1 MKASDGGE
9 VRKTGIFETLFKW
22 HKKTEKTENAENT
35 APTAYFTTLSGYAPA
50 YTTYEGGL
58 YEMALT
64 RAAIHARANLASK
77 LKPEI
82 SGTARKSLES
92 VLQYR
97 PNPYMDTTKFLYR
110 VSTILDTNNTA
121 FIVPIE
127 DEAGALVGYYPVVP
141 QVAEVVDK
149 GGVPYV
155 RYTFGNGKRKAIEL
169 SRVGILTKYAYKND
183 FFGEP
188 NDALKPTLQLM
199 HAQDQGQ
206 LTAIRNSAVI
216 RYIARLNAI
225 LKDTDVD
232 KIREEFA
239 EKNLNPDTNRSG
251 LIVLDGK
258 IAEVTPV
265 KREQYTINADQMRI
279 IQDNVYQYF
288 GVNSAILENN
298 YTEDQWNAFYEG
310 AIEPFAVQLS
320 LVMTNMTFSQREI
333 AFGNEIM
340 FTANRLQYASN
351 STKRTLIYN
360 LLNCGVMTR
369 NEAREILNMPPIEG
383 PDGDKYYMRR
393 DYAEVGSVSGL
404 GGAQIVDDGK
414 DANDD
419 ETDKDA

>member
-1 MKASDGGE
+1 M
-9 VRKTGIFETLFKW
+9 RKTGIFETIFKRP
-22 HKKTEKTENAENT
+22 KKTENT
-35 APTAYFTTLSGYAPA
+35 AAAAYFTTLSGYAPA

-121 FIVPIE
+121 FIVPVE
-127 DEAGALVGYYPVVP
+127 DEAGMLVGYYPVVP

-169 SRVGILTKYAYKND
+169 SRVGILTKYAYRND
-183 FFGEP
+183 FFGES
-188 NDALKPTLQLM
+188 NDVLKPTLQLM

-206 LTAIRNSAVI
+206 LTAIRNSAVV
-216 RYIARLNAI
+216 RYIARLGAI

-239 EKNLNPDTNRSG
+239 EKNLNPDTNQSG
-251 LIVLDGK
+251 LIVQDGK
-258 IAEVTPV
+258 IAELTPV
-265 KREQYTINADQMRI
+265 KSEQYTINADQMRI

-404 GGAQIVDDGK
+404 GNAQIVDDGK
-414 DANDD
+414 DEDDD
-419 ETDKDA
+419 ETGTDD

>member
-1 MKASDGGE
+1 M
-9 VRKTGIFETLFKW
+9 RKTGIFETIFKRP
-22 HKKTEKTENAENT
+22 KKTENT
-35 APTAYFTTLSGYAPA
+35 AAAAYFTTLSGYAPA

-121 FIVPIE
+121 FIVPVE
-127 DEAGALVGYYPVVP
+127 DEAGMLVGYYPVVP
-141 QVAEVVDK
+141 QIAEIVDK

-169 SRVGILTKYAYKND
+169 SRVGILTKYAYRND
-183 FFGEP
+183 FFGES
-188 NDALKPTLQLM
+188 NNVLKPTLQLM

-206 LTAIRNSAVI
+206 LTAIRNSAVV
-216 RYIARLNAI
+216 RYIARLGTI
-225 LKDTDVD
+225 LKDADVD

-239 EKNLNPDTNRSG
+239 EKNLNPDTNQSG
-251 LIVLDGK
+251 LIVQDGK
-258 IAEVTPV
+258 IAELTPV
-265 KREQYTINADQMRI
+265 KSEQYTINADQMRI

-369 NEAREILNMPPIEG
+369 NEAREILNLPRIEG

-393 DYAEVGSVSGL
+393 DYAEVSSVSGL
-404 GGAQIVDDGK
+404 GDAQIVDDGK

>member
-9 VRKTGIFETLFKW
+9 VKKTGIFETLFKW

-35 APTAYFTTLSGYAPA
+35 APTVYFTTLSGYTPA

-82 SGTARKSLES
+82 SGTAHKSLES

-127 DEAGALVGYYPVVP
+127 DESGALVGYYPVVP

-149 GGVPYV
+149 NGVPYV

-188 NDALKPTLQLM
+188 NDVLKPTLQLM

-369 NEAREILNMPPIEG
+369 NEAREILNLPRIEG

-393 DYAEVGSVSGL
+393 DYAEVSSVSGL
-404 GGAQIVDDGK
+404 GDAQIVDDGK

>member
-1 MKASDGGE
+1 MI
-9 VRKTGIFETLFKW
+9 KTGIFETIFKRP
-22 HKKTEKTENAENT
+22 KKTENT
-35 APTAYFTTLSGYAPA
+35 AAAAYFTTLSGYAPA

-82 SGTARKSLES
+82 SGTARKSLKS

-121 FIVPIE
+121 FIVPVE
-127 DEAGALVGYYPVVP
+127 DEAGTLVGYYPVVP

-149 GGVPYV
+149 DGVPYV

-169 SRVGILTKYAYKND
+169 SRVGILTKYAYRND
-183 FFGEP
+183 FFGES
-188 NDALKPTLQLM
+188 NNVLKPTLQLM

-206 LTAIRNSAVI
+206 LTAIRNSAVV
-216 RYIARLNAI
+216 RYIARLGTI
-225 LKDTDVD
+225 LKDADVD

-239 EKNLNPDTNRSG
+239 EKNLNPDTNQSG
-251 LIVLDGK
+251 LIVQDGK
-258 IAEVTPV
+258 IAELTPV
-265 KREQYTINADQMRI
+265 KSEQYTINADQMRI

-320 LVMTNMTFSQREI
+320 LVMTNMTFTPHEV

-383 PDGDKYYMRR
+383 PDGNKYYMRR

-404 GGAQIVDDGK
+404 GSAQIVDDGK
-414 DANDD
+414 DDDDD
-419 ETDKDA
+419 ETNKDT

>member
-1 MKASDGGE
+1 MAGE
-9 VRKTGIFETLFKW
+9 VRKTGIFETIFKW

-188 NDALKPTLQLM
+188 NDVLKPTLQLM
-199 HAQDQGQ
+199 HAQNQGQ
-206 LTAIRNSAVI
+206 IKAIRNSAIV
-216 RYIARLNAI
+216 RYVARLSAMLNDRDI
-225 LKDTDVD
+225 E
-232 KIREEFA
+232 KIRNEFA
-239 EKNLNPDTNRSG
+239 EKNLDPETNNSG
-251 LIVLDGK
+251 IIILDGK
-258 IAEVTPV
+258 IAELTPV
-265 KREQYTINADQMRI
+265 KREQYTVDADQMRI
-279 IQDNVYQYF
+279 IQENVYQYF

-351 STKRTLIYN
+351 ATKRTLIYN

-369 NEAREILNMPPIEG
+369 NEAREILNMPPIKG

-414 DANDD
+414 DDDDD
-419 ETDKDA
+419 ETNKNT

>member
-9 VRKTGIFETLFKW
+9 VIKTGIFETIFKRP
-22 HKKTEKTENAENT
+22 KKTENT
-35 APTAYFTTLSGYAPA
+35 AAAAYFTTLSGYAPA

-121 FIVPIE
+121 FIVPVE
-127 DEAGALVGYYPVVP
+127 DEAGMLVGYYPVVP
-141 QVAEVVDK
+141 QIAEIVDK

-169 SRVGILTKYAYKND
+169 SRVGILTKYAYRND
-183 FFGEP
+183 FFGES
-188 NDALKPTLQLM
+188 NNVLKPTLQLM

-206 LTAIRNSAVI
+206 LTAIRNSAVV
-216 RYIARLNAI
+216 RYIARLGTI
-225 LKDTDVD
+225 LKDADVD

-239 EKNLNPDTNRSG
+239 EKNLNPDTNQSG
-251 LIVLDGK
+251 LIVQDGK
-258 IAEVTPV
+258 IAELTPV
-265 KREQYTINADQMRI
+265 KSEQYTINADQMRI

-320 LVMTNMTFSQREI
+320 LVMTNMTFTPREV

-369 NEAREILNMPPIEG
+369 NEAREILNMPPIKG

-393 DYAEVGSVSGL
+393 DYAEVSSVSGL
-404 GGAQIVDDGK
+404 GSAQIVDDGK

>member
-1 MKASDGGE
+1 
-9 VRKTGIFETLFKW
+9 
-22 HKKTEKTENAENT
+22 
-35 APTAYFTTLSGYAPA
+35 
-50 YTTYEGGL
+50 
-58 YEMALT
+58 MALT

-383 PDGDKYYMRR
+383 PGGDKYYMRR

-414 DANDD
+414 DEDKD
-419 ETDKDA
+419 EADKDA

>member
-1 MKASDGGE
+1 M
-9 VRKTGIFETLFKW
+9 RKTGIFETIFKW
-22 HKKTEKTENAENT
+22 HKKTEKTENTENT

-155 RYTFGNGKRKAIEL
+155 RYTFGNGKRKAVEL

-369 NEAREILNMPPIEG
+369 NEAREILNLPRIEG

-393 DYAEVGSVSGL
+393 DYAEVSSVSGL
-404 GGAQIVDDGK
+404 GDAQIVDDGK

>member
-1 MKASDGGE
+1 MAGE
-9 VRKTGIFETLFKW
+9 VRKTGIFETIFKW
-22 HKKTEKTENAENT
+22 HKKTEKTENTENT

-155 RYTFGNGKRKAIEL
+155 RYTFGNGKRKAVEL

-369 NEAREILNMPPIEG
+369 NEAREILNLPRIEG

-393 DYAEVGSVSGL
+393 DYAEVSSVSGL
-404 GGAQIVDDGK
+404 GDAQIVDDGK

>member
-9 VRKTGIFETLFKW
+9 VRKTGIFETIFKW
-22 HKKTEKTENAENT
+22 HKKTEKAENT
-35 APTAYFTTLSGYAPA
+35 ENTTPTAYFTTLSGYAPA

-77 LKPEI
+77 LKPEV

-121 FIVPIE
+121 FIVPVE
-127 DEAGALVGYYPVVP
+127 DEAGMLVGYYPVVP

-169 SRVGILTKYAYKND
+169 SRVGILTKYAYHND

-188 NDALKPTLQLM
+188 NDVLKPTLQLM
-199 HAQDQGQ
+199 HAQNQGQ
-206 LTAIRNSAVI
+206 IKAIRNSAIV
-216 RYIARLNAI
+216 RYVARLSAMLND
-225 LKDTDVD
+225 KDIE
-232 KIREEFA
+232 KIRNEFA
-239 EKNLNPDTNRSG
+239 EKNLDPETNDSG
-251 LIVLDGK
+251 IIVLDGK
-258 IAEVTPV
+258 IAELTPV
-265 KREQYTINADQMRI
+265 KREQYTVDADQMRI
-279 IQDNVYQYF
+279 IQENVYQYF

-404 GGAQIVDDGK
+404 GNAQIVDDGK
-414 DANDD
+414 DEDKD
-419 ETDKDA
+419 EADKDA

>member
-9 VRKTGIFETLFKW
+9 VKKTGIFETLFKW

-188 NDALKPTLQLM
+188 NDVLKPTLQLM
-199 HAQDQGQ
+199 HAQNQGQ
-206 LTAIRNSAVI
+206 IKAIRNSAIV
-216 RYIARLNAI
+216 RYVARLSAMLNDRDI
-225 LKDTDVD
+225 E
-232 KIREEFA
+232 KIRNEFA
-239 EKNLNPDTNRSG
+239 EKNLDPETNNSG
-251 LIVLDGK
+251 IIVLDGK
-258 IAEVTPV
+258 IAELTPV
-265 KREQYTINADQMRI
+265 KREQYTVDADQMRI
-279 IQDNVYQYF
+279 IQENVYQYF

-320 LVMTNMTFSQREI
+320 LVMTNMTFTPREV

-351 STKRTLIYN
+351 ATKRTLIYN

-369 NEAREILNMPPIEG
+369 NEAREILNMPPIKG

-414 DANDD
+414 DANND

>member
-1 MKASDGGE
+1 MKVSDGEE
-9 VRKTGIFETLFKW
+9 VKKTGIFETLFKW
-22 HKKTEKTENAENT
+22 HKKTEKAEDTENT
-35 APTAYFTTLSGYAPA
+35 APTAYFTTLSGYTPA

-110 VSTILDTNNTA
+110 ISTILDTNNTA

-141 QVAEVVDK
+141 QMAEVVDK
-149 GGVPYV
+149 NGVPYV

-188 NDALKPTLQLM
+188 NDVLKPTLQLM

-369 NEAREILNMPPIEG
+369 NEAREILNLPRIEG

-414 DANDD
+414 DEKND
-419 ETDKDA
+419 EADKDA

>member
-9 VRKTGIFETLFKW
+9 VRKTGIFETIFKRP
-22 HKKTEKTENAENT
+22 KKTENT
-35 APTAYFTTLSGYAPA
+35 AAAAYFTTLSGYPPA

-121 FIVPIE
+121 FIVPVE
-127 DEAGALVGYYPVVP
+127 DEAGMLVGYYPVVP
-141 QVAEVVDK
+141 QIAEIVDK

-169 SRVGILTKYAYKND
+169 GRVGILTKYAYRND
-183 FFGEP
+183 FFGES
-188 NDALKPTLQLM
+188 NNVLKPTLQLM

-206 LTAIRNSAVI
+206 LTAIRNSAVV
-216 RYIARLNAI
+216 RYIARLGTI
-225 LKDTDVD
+225 LKDADVD

-239 EKNLNPDTNRSG
+239 EKNLNPDTNQSG
-251 LIVLDGK
+251 LIVQDGK
-258 IAEVTPV
+258 IAELTPV
-265 KREQYTINADQMRI
+265 KSEQYTINADQMRI

-320 LVMTNMTFSQREI
+320 LVMTNMTFTPREV

>member
-9 VRKTGIFETLFKW
+9 VKKTGIFETIFKRP
-22 HKKTEKTENAENT
+22 KKTENT
-35 APTAYFTTLSGYAPA
+35 AAAAYFTTLSGYAPA

-77 LKPEI
+77 LKPEV

-110 VSTILDTNNTA
+110 VSTILDANNTA
-121 FIVPIE
+121 FIVPVE

-155 RYTFGNGKRKAIEL
+155 RYTFGNGQRKAIEL
-169 SRVGILTKYAYKND
+169 NRVGILTKYAYRND
-183 FFGEP
+183 FFGES
-188 NDALKPTLQLM
+188 NDVLKPTLQLM

-206 LTAIRNSAVI
+206 LTAIRNSAVV
-216 RYIARLNAI
+216 RYIARLGAI
-225 LKDTDVD
+225 LKDADVD

-251 LIVLDGK
+251 LIVQDGK
-258 IAEVTPV
+258 IAELVPV
-265 KREQYTINADQMRI
+265 KSEQYTINADQMRI

-320 LVMTNMTFSQREI
+320 LVMTNMTFTPREV

-414 DANDD
+414 DDDDD
-419 ETDKDA
+419 ETNKNA

>member
-1 MKASDGGE
+1 MAGE
-9 VRKTGIFETLFKW
+9 VRKTGIFETIFKW
-22 HKKTEKTENAENT
+22 HKKTEKTENTENT

-155 RYTFGNGKRKAIEL
+155 RYTFGNGKRKAVEL

-369 NEAREILNMPPIEG
+369 NEAREILNLPRIEG

-404 GGAQIVDDGK
+404 GSAQIVDDGK
-414 DANDD
+414 DDDDD
-419 ETDKDA
+419 ETGTDD

>member
-9 VRKTGIFETLFKW
+9 VKKTGIFETLFKW

-35 APTAYFTTLSGYAPA
+35 APMAYFTTLSGYAPA

-188 NDALKPTLQLM
+188 NDVLKPTLQLM
-199 HAQDQGQ
+199 HAQNQGQ
-206 LTAIRNSAVI
+206 IKAIRNSAIV
-216 RYIARLNAI
+216 RYVARLSAMLNDRDI
-225 LKDTDVD
+225 E
-232 KIREEFA
+232 KIRNEFA
-239 EKNLNPDTNRSG
+239 EKNLDPETNNSG
-251 LIVLDGK
+251 IIILDGK
-258 IAEVTPV
+258 IAELTPV
-265 KREQYTINADQMRI
+265 KREQYTVDADQMRI
-279 IQDNVYQYF
+279 IQENVYQYF

-351 STKRTLIYN
+351 ATKRTLIYN

-369 NEAREILNMPPIEG
+369 NEAREILNMPPIKG

-414 DANDD
+414 DDDDD
-419 ETDKDA
+419 ETNKNT

>member
-1 MKASDGGE
+1 M
-9 VRKTGIFETLFKW
+9 RKTGIFETIFKW
-22 HKKTEKTENAENT
+22 HKKTEKTENTENT

-155 RYTFGNGKRKAIEL
+155 RYTFGNGKRKAIEF
-169 SRVGILTKYAYKND
+169 SRVGILTKYAYRND

-188 NDALKPTLQLM
+188 NDVLKPTLQLM
-199 HAQDQGQ
+199 HAQNQGQ
-206 LTAIRNSAVI
+206 IKAIRNSAIV
-216 RYIARLNAI
+216 RYVARLSAMLNDRDI
-225 LKDTDVD
+225 E
-232 KIREEFA
+232 KIRNEFA
-239 EKNLNPDTNRSG
+239 EKNLDPETNSSG
-251 LIVLDGK
+251 IIVLDGK
-258 IAEVTPV
+258 IAELTPV
-265 KREQYTINADQMRI
+265 KREQYTVDADQMRM
-279 IQDNVYQYF
+279 IQENVYQYF

-351 STKRTLIYN
+351 ATKRTLIYN

-369 NEAREILNMPPIEG
+369 NEAREILNMPPIKG

-414 DANDD
+414 DDDDD
-419 ETDKDA
+419 ETNKNT

>member
-1 MKASDGGE
+1 MN
-9 VRKTGIFETLFKW
+9 KTGIFETLFKW

-35 APTAYFTTLSGYAPA
+35 APTVYFTTLSGYTPA

-110 VSTILDTNNTA
+110 ISTILDTNNTA

-149 GGVPYV
+149 DGVPYV

-169 SRVGILTKYAYKND
+169 SRVGILTKYAYRND
-183 FFGEP
+183 FFGES
-188 NDALKPTLQLM
+188 NNVLKPTLQLM

-206 LTAIRNSAVI
+206 LTAIRNSAVV
-216 RYIARLNAI
+216 RYIARLGTI
-225 LKDTDVD
+225 LKDADVD

-239 EKNLNPDTNRSG
+239 EKNLNPDTNQSG
-251 LIVLDGK
+251 LIVQDGK
-258 IAEVTPV
+258 IAELTPV
-265 KREQYTINADQMRI
+265 KSEQYTINADQMRI

-320 LVMTNMTFSQREI
+320 LVMTNMTFTPREV

-369 NEAREILNMPPIEG
+369 NEAREILNLPRIEG

-414 DANDD
+414 DDDDD
-419 ETDKDA
+419 ETNKNT

>member
-1 MKASDGGE
+1 M
-9 VRKTGIFETLFKW
+9 RKTGIFETIFKRP
-22 HKKTEKTENAENT
+22 KKTENT
-35 APTAYFTTLSGYAPA
+35 AAAAYFTTLSGYAPA

-121 FIVPIE
+121 FIVPVE

-155 RYTFGNGKRKAIEL
+155 RYTFGNGRRKAIEL
-169 SRVGILTKYAYKND
+169 SRVGILTKYAYRND
-183 FFGEP
+183 FFGES
-188 NDALKPTLQLM
+188 NDVLKPTLQLM

-206 LTAIRNSAVI
+206 LTAIRNSAVV
-216 RYIARLNAI
+216 RYIARLGAI

-251 LIVLDGK
+251 LIVQDGK
-258 IAEVTPV
+258 IAELTPV
-265 KREQYTINADQMRI
+265 KSEQYTINADQMRI

-288 GVNSAILENN
+288 GVNSAILEND

-320 LVMTNMTFSQREI
+320 LVMTNMTFTPREV

-369 NEAREILNMPPIEG
+369 NEAREILNMPPIKG

-414 DANDD
+414 DDDGD
-419 ETDKDA
+419 ETNKDT

>member
-1 MKASDGGE
+1 MKVSDGEE
-9 VRKTGIFETLFKW
+9 VKKTGIFETLFKW
-22 HKKTEKTENAENT
+22 HKKTEKAEDTENT
-35 APTAYFTTLSGYAPA
+35 APTVYFTTLSGYTPA

-110 VSTILDTNNTA
+110 ISTILDTNNTA

-141 QVAEVVDK
+141 QMAEVVDK
-149 GGVPYV
+149 NGVPYV

-188 NDALKPTLQLM
+188 NDVLKPTLQLM

-369 NEAREILNMPPIEG
+369 NEAREILNLPRIEG

-414 DANDD
+414 DEKND
-419 ETDKDA
+419 EADKDA

>member
-1 MKASDGGE
+1 M
-9 VRKTGIFETLFKW
+9 RKTGIFETLFKW
-22 HKKTEKTENAENT
+22 HKKTEKAENT

-188 NDALKPTLQLM
+188 NDVLKPTLQLM

-369 NEAREILNMPPIEG
+369 NEAREILNMPPIKG

-404 GGAQIVDDGK
+404 GNAQIVDDGK
-414 DANDD
+414 DEDKD
-419 ETDKDA
+419 EADKDA

>member
-1 MKASDGGE
+1 MAGKTSDGGE
-9 VRKTGIFETLFKW
+9 VRKTGIFETIFKRP
-22 HKKTEKTENAENT
+22 KKTENT
-35 APTAYFTTLSGYAPA
+35 AAAAYFTTLSGYAPA

-121 FIVPIE
+121 FIVPVE

-149 GGVPYV
+149 DGVPYV

-333 AFGNEIM
+333 AFGNEII

-369 NEAREILNMPPIEG
+369 NEAREILNLPRIEG

-419 ETDKDA
+419 ETNKDA